1 MDRDWQAFLAE
12 QGAVIE
18 SGRVVHYGTPPDRA
32 VPPEQGCIMA
42 DLSHWGVIGVAGEDA
57 ASFLQGQLTAD
68 IQAVTPDRGRI
79 SGYCS
84 PKGRLLASFYV
95 FRHADAYCLCL
106 PAELVDPVIARL
118 NIFKLRARVELQD
131 MDGAWLRIGLAG
143 TGCEPALAAAVG
155 SVPGADFATVHR
167 DAVTAVRL
175 PGPGPRFLVAGGP
188 ADIRRLWSE
197 AARTAVP
204 VGASSWELLEI
215 RAAIPMIRPQTQEK
229 FVPQMVNLDALEG
242 IGFNKGCYTGQEIVA
257 RMHYLGR
264 LKQRMYLAH
273 IEQAAPAAAPG
284 DLLYSPDADTKQSVG
299 TVVAAQPLPGSGQ
312 ALLAVLGIEAAQ
324 RGNIHLHTEDGP
336 ELALTTMPYELPAR
350 SAGTQR

>member
-257 RMHYLGR
+257 RTHYLGK
-264 LKQRMYLAH
+264 LKRRMYRLHCPAVEPPSPATP
-273 IEQAAPAAAPG
+273 IYNSEQRSDESVGSVIAAQAAPEG
-284 DLLYSPDADTKQSVG
+284 G
-299 TVVAAQPLPGSGQ
+299 T
-312 ALLAVLGIEAAQ
+312 ALLAVLQTEATAHGEL
-324 RGNIHLHTEDGP
+324 RLGGVDGP
-336 ELALTTMPYELPAR
+336 ACTLQILPYDSELPED
-350 SAGTQR
+350 